1 MNVDPKRF
9 PGLSLTALVIPTSRR
24 FLKKIESAFA
34 TPSNRVCSFGLP
46 RIVFQL
52 RKSIVTIALQVVAAL
67 DRLHLFLSIYAN
79 RFWERVSIM
88 PFSRPLCA
96 HVLLAT
102 MILSSSPHAFAKAP
116 KESAAARAERSS
128 GTVALNLGRYDEAAQ
143 HFEAAYTLTQ
153 DPALLFSLGQA
164 YRLAGKPEKALAAYN
179 SFLRASTYSPKNRS
193 QYEITAS
200 EIAVITSLLMMRI
213 SAPATAPDTQLDDLM
228 KARAEKLTPPETLEP
243 PPIEKEDESQDVP
256 AVAQKDIDPPKADAL
271 SGAAVAA
278 TQATNSQPA
287 GVFLAVTEAPP
298 PPQGNKKA
306 VYKRWWFWPSV
317 VGALAL
323 GGAATW
329 WLLRPE
335 STTPPSTWGAQR
347 VLP

>member
-1 MNVDPKRF
+1 
-9 PGLSLTALVIPTSRR
+9 
-24 FLKKIESAFA
+24 
-34 TPSNRVCSFGLP
+34 
-46 RIVFQL
+46 
-52 RKSIVTIALQVVAAL
+52 
-67 DRLHLFLSIYAN
+67 
-79 RFWERVSIM
+79 M
-88 PFSRPLCA
+88 PFSRTLCA

-116 KESAAARAERSS
+116 KESAAARGERSS

-153 DPALLFSLGQA
+153 DPTLLFSLGQA

-213 SAPATAPDTQLDDLM
+213 SVPAPAPDTQLDDLM
-228 KARAEKLTPPETLEP
+228 NARAAKLAPPKTLEP

-256 AVAQKDIDPPKADAL
+256 AVVSEDIEPPKADAL
-271 SGAAVAA
+271 SVAAVAA
-278 TQATNSQPA
+278 TQVTVSQPA
-287 GVFLAVTEAPP
+287 GISLTVTEVPP
-298 PPQGNKKA
+298 PPKGKKA
-306 VYKRWWFWPSV
+306 VYKRWWFWTSV
-317 VGALAL
+317 AGALAL